1 MGDPKLEKL
10 VIMVQTMVKQFGNPM
25 TVISFNY
32 VWLYQLINALEVI
45 KITKAMHGVID
56 FTSALMNE
64 LKRRTI
70 DGMYI
75 LVKSFFKIML
85 LIFDKIIPSKKTHQT
100 DGNKVTRLKGSFVK
114 LTKVGPIFAK
124 SRNLLNPNW
133 HEGRPFSL
141 LFFFRLDFVS

>member
-32 VWLYQLINALEVI
+32 VWLYQLINALGWI
-45 KITKAMHGVID
+45 KITKSMHGVID

-70 DGMYI
+70 DGISKI
-75 LVKSFFKIML
+75 LFKIIFSII
-85 LIFDKIIPSKKTHQT
+85 IFDRTIPSK
-100 DGNKVTRLKGSFVK
+100 NPS
-114 LTKVGPIFAK
+114 
-124 SRNLLNPNW
+124 NL
-133 HEGRPFSL
+133 
-141 LFFFRLDFVS
+141 